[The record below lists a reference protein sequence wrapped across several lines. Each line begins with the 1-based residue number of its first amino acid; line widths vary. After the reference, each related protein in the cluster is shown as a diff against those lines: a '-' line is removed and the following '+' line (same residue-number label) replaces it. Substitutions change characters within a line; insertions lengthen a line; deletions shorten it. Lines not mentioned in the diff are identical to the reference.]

1 MTKIVKIVID
11 IIVQHNSIE
20 MQEKY
25 VKVVLKMD

>member
-1 MTKIVKIVID
+1 MTKIVKIMID

-25 VKVVLKMD
+25 IKLVLKMD